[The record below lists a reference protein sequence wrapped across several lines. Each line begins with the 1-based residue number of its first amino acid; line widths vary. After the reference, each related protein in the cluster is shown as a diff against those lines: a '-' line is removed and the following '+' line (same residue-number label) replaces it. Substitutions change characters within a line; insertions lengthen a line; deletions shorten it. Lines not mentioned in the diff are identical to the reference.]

1 MTWQV
6 QFQLARM
13 LIDDREREADRSRLA
28 RVAAGDDRNHGESA
42 SVGFIRRAG
51 ARVALGAGRAAVRLA
66 SALDAEATRLA

>member
-28 RVAAGDDRNHGESA
+28 RVAAGDDRNLDGTQ